1 MNKIKLKNGT
11 TYAIND
17 GVSIGR
23 IEIPAQAGTTEEIVS
38 ELNEKGNLDEVQ
50 FLKDDEVI
58 GEYTDMK
65 LALPCSVET
74 TDDGMLVVFGLIEKS
89 ETEKRL
95 DAIEAGQDIQD
106 GAISELA
113 EVVSVVVEGA

>member
-11 TYAIND
+11 TYEIND
-17 GVSIGR
+17 GASIGR
-23 IEIPAQAGTTEEIVS
+23 IEIPVQAGTTEEIVS

-113 EVVSVVVEGA
+113 EVVSAVVEGV

>member
-113 EVVSVVVEGA
+113 EVVSAVVEGV